1 MAKLKGLSHY
11 DSERLLN
18 LVRHA
23 VNHFNLYEK
32 VRQELLDAADMDSRK
47 EELPGLLED
56 FRRYKQEHKMDMGEL
71 ECCLEEL
78 TNKLY

>member
-1 MAKLKGLSHY
+1 MAKSKGLSHS

-23 VNHFNLYEK
+23 VDHFNLYEK
-32 VRQELLDAADMDSRK
+32 VRQELIDAADIYSRK
-47 EELPGLLED
+47 DELPGLLED
-56 FRRYKQEHKMDMGEL
+56 FRRYKQEHKLDMGEL

>member
-1 MAKLKGLSHY
+1 MVKLKGLSHY

-18 LVRHA
+18 LVRQA
-23 VNHFNLYEK
+23 VNHFNLSEK
-32 VRQELLDAADMDSRK
+32 LRQEILDAADMDSRK
-47 EELPGLLED
+47 EEMPDLLED
-56 FRRYKQEHKMDMGEL
+56 FRRSKQEHKLDMEEL

>member
-1 MAKLKGLSHY
+1 MANSKGLSHY

-23 VNHFNLYEK
+23 VNHFNLSEK
-32 VRQELLDAADMDSRK
+32 LRQEIIDAVDMDSRK
-47 EELPGLLED
+47 EEMPDLLED
-56 FRRYKQEHKMDMGEL
+56 FRRYKQEHKLDMGEL
-71 ECCLEEL
+71 ESCLEEL